1 MKDISVCVVEDN
13 KDLRS
18 ALEEIIS
25 MSNGF
30 NCLASISS
38 AEEAMRLIPIL
49 HPDVVLMDINLGGQ
63 ETGIDCVREL
73 KPKMP
78 DTNFMM
84 CTIYE
89 ESEKI
94 FEALR
99 AGASGY
105 VLKKTAPAKL
115 LDSIRELSTGGSPM
129 SSLIARKV
137 VAAFQQKPVTEFNN
151 DASDLAALSVREKE
165 ILELLV
171 KGNSYKM
178 IANKSTVSVDT
189 VKKHL
194 QNIYHKLH
202 VSCGTEAVAK
212 ALRHKIIKLD

>member
-1 MKDISVCVVEDN
+1 MKNISVCVVEDN
-13 KDLRS
+13 KDLRN

-25 MSNGF
+25 MSDGF

-49 HPDVVLMDINLGGQ
+49 HPDVVLMDINLGS
-63 ETGIDCVREL
+63 EKTGIDCVREL

-78 DTNFMM
+78 ATNFMM

-94 FEALR
+94 FEALG

-115 LDSIRELSTGGSPM
+115 LDSIRELSNGGSPM

-137 VAAFQQKPVTEFNN
+137 VAAFQQKPISAFNN
-151 DASDLAALSVREKE
+151 DASDLASLSNREKE
-165 ILELLV
+165 ILGLLS
-171 KGNSYKM
+171 KGMMYKEIAAMLDISVETIRKHAYRIYEKLQVSNRVQAVNKM
-178 IANKSTVSVDT
+178 I
-189 VKKHL
+189 
-194 QNIYHKLH
+194 
-202 VSCGTEAVAK
+202 G
-212 ALRHKIIKLD
+212 R

>member
-13 KDLRS
+13 KDLRA

-73 KPKMP
+73 KPRMP
-78 DTNFMM
+78 ETNFMM

-137 VAAFQQKPVTEFNN
+137 VAAFQQKPVTEFNT
-151 DASDLAALSVREKE
+151 DASDLAALSAREKE
-165 ILELLV
+165 ILELLSR
-171 KGNSYKM
+171 GMMYKE
-178 IANKSTVSVDT
+178 IAADLDISVETIRKHAYRIYEKLQVTNRVQAVNKM
-189 VKKHL
+189 L
-194 QNIYHKLH
+194 
-202 VSCGTEAVAK
+202 G
-212 ALRHKIIKLD
+212 R